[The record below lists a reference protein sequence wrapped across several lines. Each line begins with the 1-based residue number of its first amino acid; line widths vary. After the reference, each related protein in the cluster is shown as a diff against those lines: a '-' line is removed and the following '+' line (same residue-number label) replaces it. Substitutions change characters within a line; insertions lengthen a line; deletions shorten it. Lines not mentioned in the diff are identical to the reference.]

1 MAGSRLDPDAVT
13 DKLFRKL
20 ANGHRDMTK
29 TITYHYSLN
38 SPWTYLGDAR
48 LTEIAARHGAAID
61 HKPTNLGKVFPET
74 GGLPLPKRAP
84 ARQAYRLQELQ
95 RWRDHLG
102 VPLNLHPAFFPADE
116 TVAAGMVVAAK
127 QQGLDC
133 GPLVN
138 GILTAVWAE
147 ERNIADKD
155 TLLAIAG
162 ERGFDGPALMA
173 AAETEEIQAAW
184 DQNARDALD
193 TGVFGA
199 PSYLLGNQLFWGQD
213 RLEFLD
219 RALAAA

>member
-1 MAGSRLDPDAVT
+1 
-13 DKLFRKL
+13 
-20 ANGHRDMTK
+20 MTQE
-29 TITYHYSLN
+29 IIYHFSLN

-48 LTEIAARHGAAID
+48 LADIAQRHGATIT

-84 ARQAYRLQELQ
+84 ARQAYRLQELA

-102 VPLNLHPAFFPADE
+102 LTVNLHPAFFPADE
-116 TVAAGMVVAAK
+116 ATAAGMVIAAK
-127 QQGLDC
+127 RQGLDC
-133 GPLVN
+133 GALVN

-147 ERNIADKD
+147 ERNIADTD

-162 ERGFDGPALMA
+162 ERGLDGPALLA
-173 AAETEEIQAAW
+173 AAKDEAVIGEW
-184 DQNARDALD
+184 DRNAQDALD
-193 TGVFGA
+193 GGVFGA
-199 PSYLLGNQLFWGQD
+199 PTYILGEQLFWGQD